1 MRSFPGRGVRFG
13 ADVKLRKGSVWH
25 MYKRMFA
32 LIRRRYGL
40 LAAAFVAILCIALL
54 EFAIPQLTQHTID
67 TIIPERRFASLWG
80 IVAAVLG
87 AALLLGGFHFLNS
100 NIMASI
106 GQRAIFDLRNELY
119 RHMQRL
125 DMKFFDRN
133 RTGDLMSRVT
143 NDINLLQQ
151 LIASGMMQLVTDAFV
166 FVAIASYMLY
176 VNWRLTAIVLLT
188 FPFMFVTTR
197 VFGKRMRASYR
208 NVQASVAEVSNHLQD
223 TLSGIRLVKSF
234 ANEDYEAERFYD
246 RSKQNM
252 DANLSAVRLRAVY
265 EPVIDGLNYLGFAAV
280 LGYGAWSAMTDGG
293 FTVGTMV
300 AFLAYVRL
308 LQNPIRHVS
317 RVINTIQQSA
327 AAYERIEEIL
337 STRSEVADAPDAK
350 PLPPMAGRVVFE
362 DVHFAYEPGMP
373 VFTGLNL
380 ELEPGRTTA
389 LVGSSGS
396 GKTTIASLL
405 ARFYDVQSGRITID
419 GIPITDVTLASL
431 RGQMG
436 IVSQDIMLLN
446 GTIRDNIVYGKPD
459 ATDAEVEEA
468 ARAANAHDFI
478 VSFPN
483 GYHSLVGERGVKL
496 SGGQKQRLS
505 IARAILTH
513 PRLVVLDEATAS
525 LDTESEA
532 LIQQALA
539 RLLEGR
545 TCLVIAHRLSTIQPA
560 NNIYVLERGQVVQSG
575 THESLLRDGGRYRE
589 LYELQFPQSEEPE
602 PV

>member
-1 MRSFPGRGVRFG
+1 MRSFPGRGARFG
-13 ADVKLRKGSVWH
+13 VDVKLRKGSVWN
-25 MYKRMFA
+25 MYRRMFA
-32 LIRRRYGL
+32 LIRTRYVL
-40 LAAAFVAILCIALL
+40 LAAAFAAIVFIALL
-54 EFAIPQLTQHTID
+54 EFAIPQLTQYTID
-67 TIIPERRFASLWG
+67 SIIPERRFDALWG

-87 AALLLGGFHFLNS
+87 AAALLGGFHFLNS
-100 NIMASI
+100 NLMASI

-119 RHMQRL
+119 RHIQSL

-166 FVAIASYMLY
+166 FIAIASYMLY
-176 VNWRLTAIVLLT
+176 INWKLTAIVLLT
-188 FPFMFVTTR
+188 FPFMFATTR
-197 VFGKRMRASYR
+197 VFGKRMRRSYR
-208 NVQASVAEVSNHLQD
+208 NVQQSIAEVSNHLQD
-223 TLSGIRLVKSF
+223 TFSGIRLVKSF
-234 ANEDYEAERFYD
+234 ANENFEAERFYE

-280 LGYGAWSAMTDGG
+280 LGYGAWSAMTDGS
-293 FTVGTMV
+293 FTVGMMV

-327 AAYERIEEIL
+327 AAYERIEEMMSI
-337 STRSEVADAPDAK
+337 RSEVSDVPGAK
-350 PLPPMAGRVVFE
+350 PLPPIKGHVVFE
-362 DVHFAYEPGMP
+362 DVHFAYEPGVP
-373 VFTGLNL
+373 VFEGLNL
-380 ELEPGRTTA
+380 ELLPGKSTA

-396 GKTTIASLL
+396 GKSTIASLI
-405 ARFYDVQSGRITID
+405 ARFYDVQRGRITID
-419 GIPITDVTLASL
+419 GMPIVDATLSSL

-436 IVSQDIMLLN
+436 IVSQDIILLN
-446 GTIRDNIVYGKPD
+446 GTIRENIVYGKPD
-459 ATDAEVEEA
+459 ATDAEVEAA

-478 VSFPN
+478 AGFPN
-483 GYHSLVGERGVKL
+483 GYDSLVGERGVKL

-505 IARAILTH
+505 IARAILTR

-545 TCLVIAHRLSTIQPA
+545 TCLVIAHRLSTIQA
-560 NNIYVLERGQVVQSG
+560 ADRIYVLERGAVAQSG
-575 THESLLRDGGRYRE
+575 THESLLREGGRYRE
-589 LYELQFPQSEEPE
+589 LYELQFPQEEE
-602 PV
+602 SRR